1 MTDAEDLSQTGPPGT
16 KRLGY
21 AQVLHRPDSRFT
33 DRLGVVAH
41 YVRMVE
47 TRIAPRYRV
56 SKAGT
61 IKFLGSA
68 VDCYNRAVG
77 SFESKVMPGARR
89 FTELGVSPAKT
100 VEEPAPIEV
109 GIRQIAE

>member
-1 MTDAEDLSQTGPPGT
+1 
-16 KRLGY
+16 
-21 AQVLHRPDSRFT
+21 
-33 DRLGVVAH
+33 
-41 YVRMVE
+41 MVN
-47 TRIAPRYRV
+47 
-56 SKAGT
+56 
-61 IKFLGSA
+61 
-68 VDCYNRAVG
+68 NRAVG